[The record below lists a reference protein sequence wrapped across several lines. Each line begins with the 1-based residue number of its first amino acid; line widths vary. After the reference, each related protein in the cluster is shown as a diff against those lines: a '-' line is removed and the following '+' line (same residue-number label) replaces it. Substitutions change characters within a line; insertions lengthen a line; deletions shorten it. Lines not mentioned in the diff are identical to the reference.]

1 MTNASGTAAR
11 SGPHRQVW
19 PLDRIF
25 VNPVGNS
32 AARTDHVSVLSPC
45 SPVQAR
51 ADNALRKPKTYLG
64 RVIHEIAAAMCCSD
78 SWFKVFTTGQKRGV
92 TS

>member
-1 MTNASGTAAR
+1 MLTSSGAR
-11 SGPHRQVW
+11 RQC
-19 PLDRIF
+19 
-25 VNPVGNS
+25 S
-32 AARTDHVSVLSPC
+32 A
-45 SPVQAR
+45 QAQ
-51 ADNALRKPKTYLG
+51 DYLG